1 MILNNLK
8 KDLKKFANP
17 KRAKVNQWFFKT
29 GKGEYGEGDVFIGL
43 TMPDVRKIAK
53 KYIHLSIKEV
63 EQLLHSK
70 IHEHRM
76 VALVIWTYQFE
87 KADNKTREKIY
98 KAYLRNT
105 KWINNWDLVDVTTPG
120 IVGMFLLD
128 KDRKILYDLAKS
140 KNLWEKRIAILAT
153 FAFINKNKESKDTL
167 KIAEILLD
175 DEHDLI
181 HKGVGW
187 MLREVG
193 KRVSQQKE
201 EEFLRKYYKKM
212 PRTMLRY
219 AIERFDEKKRQFYLK
234 K

>member
-1 MILNNLK
+1 
-8 KDLKKFANP
+8 
-17 KRAKVNQWFFKT
+17 
-29 GKGEYGEGDVFIGL
+29 
-43 TMPDVRKIAK
+43 
-53 KYIHLSIKEV
+53 
-63 EQLLHSK
+63 
-70 IHEHRM
+70 M

-87 KADNKTREKIY
+87 KADNKTQEKIY
-98 KAYLRNT
+98 KAYLKNT

-201 EEFLRKYYKKM
+201 EEFLRKHYKKM

>member
-98 KAYLRNT
+98 KAYLKNT

-201 EEFLRKYYKKM
+201 EEFLRKHYKKM